1 MSIHER
7 HRKFKKINFAYCK
20 ENIALHDDFYHQFSN
35 RARNASLNRK
45 NGFEIFLRACW
56 EENIPLK
63 FRL

>member
-1 MSIHER
+1 M
-7 HRKFKKINFAYCK
+7 
-20 ENIALHDDFYHQFSN
+20 ALHDDFYHQFSN